1 MDEFC
6 KVLLFV
12 DTNNK
17 VCFFF
22 LENKFFKKKHS
33 FFKIHTYPS
42 VPLSRALSTIIPT
55 YIYLFDKTEQV
66 FIGYYLSINE
76 NDQQSVSSKI

>member
-1 MDEFC
+1 VDEFC

-17 VCFFF
+17 VCFVFF
-22 LENKFFKKKHS
+22 LKINSLKKHS

-42 VPLSRALSTIIPT
+42 VPLSRALSTTIPT

-76 NDQQSVSSKI
+76 NDQQSVSNKI